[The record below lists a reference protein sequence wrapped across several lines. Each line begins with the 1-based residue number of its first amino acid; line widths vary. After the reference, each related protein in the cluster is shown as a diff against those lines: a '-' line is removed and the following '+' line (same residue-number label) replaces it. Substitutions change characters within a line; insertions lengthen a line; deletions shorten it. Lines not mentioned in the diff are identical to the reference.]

1 MGGGNGTEEALSL
14 PHRDPH
20 PPPRV
25 AHPPAQNTDAMRHP
39 KPKPAGRVR
48 VAPWPLWGL
57 RGGWSHCAGTRSAGG
72 WGCAGVGRGG
82 LKRAFPTGTILRLQ
96 RGLGLVSWPE
106 GSRPTYRP

>member
-57 RGGWSHCAGTRSAGG
+57 RGGLESLCRDAVSGRVGVRRG
-72 WGCAGVGRGG
+72 W
-82 LKRAFPTGTILRLQ
+82 T
-96 RGLGLVSWPE
+96 W
-106 GSRPTYRP
+106 GS